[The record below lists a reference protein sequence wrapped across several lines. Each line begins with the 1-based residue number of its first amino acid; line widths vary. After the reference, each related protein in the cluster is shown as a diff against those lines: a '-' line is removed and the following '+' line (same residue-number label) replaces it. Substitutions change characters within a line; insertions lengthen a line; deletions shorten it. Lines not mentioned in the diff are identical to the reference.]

1 MVRSKVVKRER
12 EMLKS
17 VESREMDKTCQQEM
31 FWQSDSKLERHWNW
45 THNQANPAGWQSKS
59 EPAASAK
66 IKRVIIRQNPAGP
79 LDLP

>member
-45 THNQANPAGWQSKS
+45 THNQANPGRLAIEKQTSGECENKTRDNS
-59 EPAASAK
+59 
-66 IKRVIIRQNPAGP
+66 
-79 LDLP
+79 